1 MRFVPAVPFLSAAP
15 TQGERA
21 GGPSDRPALGPSDR
35 PTVFVYL
42 VVILGVVLAT
52 VARGASLKS
61 GGHQL
66 ALLLFTFPVAYAA
79 WCAGTRTSL
88 LTLIVSVFVLAI
100 ANDPQGRS
108 LAHDPDGQLGLVLFA
123 LLGLVIVAMG
133 DSNRRTRLR
142 VESYRT
148 VAKVDRCALE
158 TEILG
163 RQRAENLE
171 GDLKQQEQDLQ
182 RKSAEQ
188 AALIGIMLNQP
199 SVGISILDN
208 ELRIAEMSA
217 HCRAARGESAQVPI
231 GRRFHDVLLEV
242 WGKEVAANLIAE
254 CKAVLET
261 GKPFQVRER
270 ALEPLDREGQPCVA
284 DWSISRI
291 EGLSGEPAGL
301 ILITVETTGQKT
313 LEKQRNQLLEEIEAR
328 EAFTEAIL
336 RQVPAGIIVAD
347 ANTGGVFLSNH
358 EAERILH
365 GAIEPGLQMK
375 DYDQRLT
382 FIGLHADGSRYE
394 PQEWPIMRAL
404 RQGEVVQD
412 EEIDLVCGD
421 GSRLTIG
428 ANAGPVLGASGQV
441 VAAVAA
447 FHDIT
452 DRKQA
457 ERLSR
462 ENEARFRHLAD
473 AIPQIVWIAHPDQS
487 LLYLNRR
494 WFEYTG
500 LSEDDAYHPE
510 AWKAIVHP
518 EDLPS
523 VLELAARS
531 KDGGDPFVAEYRL
544 RDWTGS
550 YRWFLGRAVPVFD
563 KDGNLSY
570 HFGTAT
576 DIDDR
581 KRAEQSARFL
591 AGASATLAELVD
603 ETRTL
608 QQVAHLAVC
617 HFADWCAV
625 DIASEGG
632 LFARVAIAHT
642 DSQKVAIAQELHRRY
657 PTDPGDCSGVAQ
669 VLRTG
674 EPELV
679 PEITDLMLVARA
691 RDEDHLRILRE
702 LGLRSSMVIPLR
714 GRSGTL
720 GTISFVAAESQR
732 TYGPED
738 LRLAQDLADRA
749 AIAIENA
756 RLYARVKDADHRK
769 DEFLATLAHELR
781 NPLAPI
787 RTALHLMSRPDLID
801 YEAERAMA
809 ERLVIH
815 LTRLVDDLMDVAR
828 INKGTIELRK
838 EVVPF
843 GTIVER
849 AVQSCSAQAGERG
862 VDLSVSLT
870 ERAVLLE
877 ADPIRLEQILWNL
890 LDNAIKYTEPGG
902 RISLAAECQD
912 LELVVRV
919 SDSGVGIKADVLP
932 LVFDMFTRVEPVI
945 GAVVGGLGIGLGL
958 VKKLVELH
966 GGTIEAH
973 SEGPGKGSQFTIRLP
988 MLAMA
993 ATPRQES
1000 RHQALEKRSEAVA
1013 GRLRIL
1019 VVDDNEDAARS
1030 LARLLA
1036 TLDGHEVRVAYS
1048 GPSAIA
1054 LAGEFG
1060 PNVVILDLGMP
1071 EMNGFEVARRLKARS
1086 EFRSTR
1092 LLALSGWGQDKDREQ
1107 SSAAGFEHHLVK
1119 PVDLDLLRELLSQ
1132 PAEKRAAECSLP
1144 ASSQGQRV
1152 S

>member
-15 TQGERA
+15 AQGDRA
-21 GGPSDRPALGPSDR
+21 GGPSDHPALGPSDR
-35 PTVFVYL
+35 PAVFAYL

-52 VARGASLKS
+52 VAHGASLKFS
-61 GGHQL
+61 GHPL

-88 LTLIVSVFVLAI
+88 LTLIVSSFVLGI

-108 LAHDPDGQLGLVLFA
+108 LAHDPGGQLGLVLFA

-133 DSNRRTRLR
+133 DSNRRER
-142 VESYRT
+142 VRAERYRAL
-148 VAKVDRCALE
+148 AKGDRRALE
-158 TEILG
+158 AEIIR
-163 RQRAENLE
+163 RQRAENRE
-171 GDLKQQEQDLQ
+171 GDLKQQELSLQ
-182 RKSAEQ
+182 RTSAEQ

-199 SVGISILDN
+199 SVGISILDI
-208 ELRIAEMSA
+208 ELRISEMSA
-217 HCRAARGESAQVPI
+217 HCWSVCGDSAQVPI
-231 GRRFHDVLLEV
+231 GRPFYDVLLEV

-301 ILITVETTGQKT
+301 LLITVETTGQKS
-313 LEKQRNQLLEEIEAR
+313 LETQRNKLLEELEAR

-347 ANTGGVFLSNH
+347 ANTGGVFISNH

-375 DYDQRLT
+375 DYNQRLT

-421 GSRLTIG
+421 GSRLTIS
-428 ANAGPVLGASGQV
+428 ANAGPVLDASGQV

-500 LSEDDAYHPE
+500 LCQDDAYHPE

-531 KDGGDPFVAEYRL
+531 KGGDPFVAEYRL
-544 RDWTGS
+544 CDWKGS

-563 KDGNLSY
+563 KDGNLIY

-632 LFARVAIAHT
+632 LAARVAIAHT
-642 DSQKVAIAQELHRRY
+642 DPQKLAIAQELHRRY

-787 RTALHLMSRPDLID
+787 RSALHLMSRPDLID
-801 YEAERAMA
+801 YEAERALA

-849 AVQSCSAQAGERG
+849 AVQSCSAQARERG
-862 VDLSVSLT
+862 VELSVSLT
-870 ERAVLLE
+870 ERGVLLE
-877 ADPIRLEQILWNL
+877 ADPIRLEQIL
-890 LDNAIKYTEPGG
+890 
-902 RISLAAECQD
+902 
-912 LELVVRV
+912 
-919 SDSGVGIKADVLP
+919 
-932 LVFDMFTRVEPVI
+932 
-945 GAVVGGLGIGLGL
+945 
-958 VKKLVELH
+958 
-966 GGTIEAH
+966 
-973 SEGPGKGSQFTIRLP
+973 
-988 MLAMA
+988 
-993 ATPRQES
+993 
-1000 RHQALEKRSEAVA
+1000 
-1013 GRLRIL
+1013 
-1019 VVDDNEDAARS
+1019 
-1030 LARLLA
+1030 
-1036 TLDGHEVRVAYS
+1036 
-1048 GPSAIA
+1048 
-1054 LAGEFG
+1054 
-1060 PNVVILDLGMP
+1060 
-1071 EMNGFEVARRLKARS
+1071 
-1086 EFRSTR
+1086 
-1092 LLALSGWGQDKDREQ
+1092 
-1107 SSAAGFEHHLVK
+1107 
-1119 PVDLDLLRELLSQ
+1119 
-1132 PAEKRAAECSLP
+1132 
-1144 ASSQGQRV
+1144 
-1152 S
+1152 

>member
-1 MRFVPAVPFLSAAP
+1 V
-15 TQGERA
+15 
-21 GGPSDRPALGPSDR
+21 
-35 PTVFVYL
+35 
-42 VVILGVVLAT
+42 VVILGVVLLTIAC
-52 VARGASLKS
+52 GASLKS
-61 GGHQL
+61 GGSPP
-66 ALLLFTFPVAYAA
+66 ALLLFTLPVAYAA
-79 WCAGTRTSL
+79 WYAGTRTSL
-88 LTLIVSVFVLAI
+88 LTLIVSIFILAI
-100 ANDPQGRS
+100 ATDPRGGS
-108 LAHDPDGQLGLVLFA
+108 LAHDPRGQMGLVLLA
-123 LLGLVIVAMG
+123 ALGLVIVAMG
-133 DSNRRTRLR
+133 DSTRRASSRAERYKALAQ
-142 VESYRT
+142 S
-148 VAKVDRCALE
+148 DRWALE
-158 TEILG
+158 EEVIR
-163 RQRAENLE
+163 RQRAETRE
-171 GDLKQQEQDLQ
+171 GDLKQQGLDLQ
-182 RKSAEQ
+182 RKSTEQ
-188 AALIGIMLNQP
+188 ATLISIMLNQQ

-208 ELRIAEMSA
+208 ELRISEMGA
-217 HCRAARGESAQVPI
+217 RCRAVWGESAQEPV
-231 GRRFHDVLLEV
+231 GRQLHDLLLEI
-242 WGKEVAANLIAE
+242 WGKEVAANLIAK
-254 CKAVLET
+254 CKAVLES
-261 GKPFQVRER
+261 GKPFQVREWS
-270 ALEPLDREGQPCVA
+270 LELLGREGQPYVA

-291 EGLSGEPAGL
+291 EDVSGEPAGL
-301 ILITVETTGQKT
+301 LLITIETTGQKS
-313 LEKQRNQLLEEIEAR
+313 LEKQRNQLLEELEAR
-328 EAFTEAIL
+328 QAFTEAIL
-336 RQVPAGIIVAD
+336 RQVPAGILVAD
-347 ANTGGVFLSNH
+347 ANTGGLFLSNR

-365 GAIEPGLQMK
+365 GAIESGLQMK

-382 FIGLHADGSRYE
+382 FIGLHADGSRYQ

-421 GSRLTIG
+421 GSRLTIST
-428 ANAGPVLGASGQV
+428 NAGPVLGASGQV

-452 DRKQA
+452 DHKQA
-457 ERLSR
+457 ERLIR
-462 ENEARFRHLAD
+462 ESEARFRHLAD
-473 AIPQIVWIAHPDQS
+473 AIPQIVWIAREDQS
-487 LLYLNRR
+487 LIYLNRR

-500 LSEDDAYHPE
+500 LSEDNAYHPD
-510 AWKAIVHP
+510 AWKASVHP

-523 VLELAARS
+523 VLEIAARC

-544 RDWTGS
+544 LGRKGS
-550 YRWFLGRAVPVFD
+550 YRWFLGRAVPVHD
-563 KDGNLSY
+563 KDGNLIH
-570 HFGTAT
+570 HFGTST

-603 ETRTL
+603 ETRAL
-608 QQVAHLAVC
+608 QQVAGLAVC

-625 DIASEGG
+625 DIAGEGG
-632 LFARVAIAHT
+632 LPARVAIAHI
-642 DSQKVAIAQELHRRY
+642 DPQKVAIAQELHRRY
-657 PTDPGDCSGVAQ
+657 PTDPADSSGVAQ
-669 VLRTG
+669 VLRAG

-679 PEITDLMLVARA
+679 PEITDQTLAARA

-720 GTISFVAAESQR
+720 GAISFVAAESGR
-732 TYGPED
+732 TYGTED

-781 NPLAPI
+781 NPLAPL
-787 RTALHLMSRPDLID
+787 RTALHLMSRPDCID
-801 YEAERAMA
+801 YEAERALA

-843 GTIVER
+843 CTIVER
-849 AVQSCSAQAGERG
+849 AVQSCSALVRERG
-862 VDLSVSLT
+862 VELSVSLT

-902 RISLAAECQD
+902 KISLAAQCQD
-912 LELVVRV
+912 LELIVRV
-919 SDSGVGIKADVLP
+919 SDSGVGIRADVLP
-932 LVFDMFTRVEPVI
+932 LVFDMFAQVTPMLS
-945 GAVVGGLGIGLGL
+945 GVVGGLGIGLGL

-966 GGTIEAH
+966 GGTIEGY

-993 ATPRQES
+993 ETPREES
-1000 RHQALEKRSEAVA
+1000 CHKVPEKRSEAVV

-1019 VVDDNEDAARS
+1019 VVDDNQDAARS
-1030 LARLLA
+1030 LARLLS
-1036 TLDGHEVRVAYS
+1036 TLDGHEVRVAFN
-1048 GPSAIA
+1048 GPAAID
-1054 LAGEFG
+1054 LASEFQ

-1107 SSAAGFEHHLVK
+1107 SFAAGFEHHLVK
-1119 PVDLDLLRELLSQ
+1119 PVDLDLLRDLLSQ
-1132 PAEKRAAECSLP
+1132 PADKRAAECPLP
-1144 ASSQGQRV
+1144 ALLQG
-1152 S
+1152 